1 MFGINWRRIKWGS
14 IIKAFTALILVL
26 LFSLTAI
33 ASPDAL
39 AARIKKAA
47 PDAARSEKVAG
58 KLTEVAPPGAIQN
71 LRPALDGYKPQ
82 VFILSPKPNQIL
94 DDDKVSVQFQVK
106 DLPIFKN
113 AALGLGTHLHVLLD
127 NQTYQ
132 AVYDTSKPLIFDNLA
147 PGTHTIRAFA
157 SRPWHESF
165 KNEGAFAQT
174 TFHIFTKTQDNSPNS
189 RLPLLTYSRP
199 QGIYGAEPIMVDF
212 YLTNAPLHLVARETK
227 KDDITDWRI
236 RCTINGSS
244 FILDQWQP
252 IYLKGFKPGKN
263 WVQLE
268 FLDEN
273 GDPVKNT
280 FNNTARVITY
290 EPGGKDTLAKLVRGE
305 ILAADAQGL
314 VDPNYQPPAPTRS
327 PSAETVAPIAKPTPA
342 PIKTPAPQSDSPKE
356 MVKPSP
362 TPVLT
367 PSPAPTVKPTPLP
380 EQKLIL
386 KDSNK
391 FEPVNP
397 TQSVTPDEPF
407 RTVEPRL
414 VAPEP
419 FVKLKEKEPAP
430 FDEALNESKPA
441 RSPLSPQ
448 EAVEQE
454 DGRSQVSKKTA
465 QFKSDFMSQLN
476 QLRQRFRKDST
487 PTVKPQPSSASEP
500 SLVEPPPLRVEQKL
514 EPLVP
519 LSSRGEVIPSA
530 K

>member
-1 MFGINWRRIKWGS
+1 MLGINWGRFNWGRFNWS
-14 IIKAFTALILVL
+14 GANWSGANWGRVANAVATLLLVVL
-26 LFSLTAI
+26 VSLNAI
-33 ASPDAL
+33 APPSAL
-39 AARIKKAA
+39 AARSKKAA
-47 PDAARSEKVAG
+47 PVAAQSEKAAG
-58 KLTEVAPPGAIQN
+58 KLMEVAPPGAIQN

-94 DDDKVSVQFQVK
+94 EDDKVSVQFQVK

-113 AALGLGTHLHVLLD
+113 AALGLGTHLHVFLD

-132 AVYDTSKPLIFDNLA
+132 AVYDTSKPLTFDNLA

-189 RLPLLTYSRP
+189 NLPLLTYSRP
-199 QGIYGAEPIMVDF
+199 QGTYGAEPIMVDF
-212 YLTNAPLHLVARETK
+212 YLTNAPLHLIARESK
-227 KDDITDWRI
+227 KDDIADWRI

-268 FLDEN
+268 LLDEN
-273 GDPVKNT
+273 GDPIKNT
-280 FNNTARVITY
+280 FNNTARVVTY
-290 EPGGKDTLAKLVRGE
+290 EPGGKDTLSKLVRGE
-305 ILAADAQGL
+305 LLAADAQGL
-314 VDPNYQPPAPTRS
+314 VDPNYKLLAPMPPITEP
-327 PSAETVAPIAKPTPA
+327 VAPIAKPTSA

-356 MVKPSP
+356 VVKPS
-362 TPVLT
+362 LT

-397 TQSVTPDEPF
+397 TQSVIPDEPLK
-407 RTVEPRL
+407 TVEPRL

-430 FDEALNESKPA
+430 FNEALNESKPT
-441 RSPLSPQ
+441 RSPLSPNDG
-448 EAVEQE
+448 VEQKE
-454 DGRSQVSKKTA
+454 ARSQVNEKTSNIKSA
-465 QFKSDFMSQLN
+465 FMEQFN
-476 QLRQRFRKDST
+476 QLRQRLRRDSV
-487 PTVKPQPSSASEP
+487 PSVKPQISPELPLVKPPSP
-500 SLVEPPPLRVEQKL
+500 NVEQKL
-514 EPLVP
+514 EQLNAP
-519 LSSRGEVIPSA
+519 A
-530 K
+530 Q